1 MVQNVIKNIF
11 AYYVRNNFHVGL
23 AATALTLV
31 SWHTQDVQPDAAT
44 LLFVFSSVFLS
55 YGFVKNFGLGV
66 EIYREKPFL
75 FLLWCGAAAY
85 FFYYFL
91 EAGLETKILII
102 SLVVLSALY
111 ALPSKW
117 FPKNLRNTPGW
128 KSFAV
133 AVSWMGLCAGLGIT
147 EGELV
152 ADADFLKWML
162 QLLCLVWVWI
172 IPFDIRD
179 LQTDDADLHTLP
191 QKWGVRTTQWV
202 STAVLFLVL
211 VIAWSKA
218 CCLSADLLL
227 TVVITLFLLWISSNK
242 KSEYFA
248 SFWVESI
255 PIFWF
260 ITLWVMEW
268 IR

>member
-31 SWHTQDVQPDAAT
+31 SWHTQDIHPDVSS

-66 EIYREKPFL
+66 EICREKPFL
-75 FLLWCGAAAY
+75 FLLCCGAAAY

-102 SLVVLSALY
+102 LLVVLSALY
-111 ALPSKW
+111 ALPSRW

-133 AVSWMGLCAGLGIT
+133 ALSWVGLSAGLGMT
-147 EGELV
+147 EGKLI
-152 ADADFLKWML
+152 ADTDFLLWML

-179 LQTDDADLHTLP
+179 LNTDDATLHTLP
-191 QKWGVRTTQWV
+191 QKWGEKPTKWLG
-202 STAVLFLVL
+202 TAVLLAVL
-211 VIAWSKA
+211 IIEWNKRENP
-218 CCLSADLLL
+218 SAALILI
-227 TVVITLFLLWISSNK
+227 VMISLFLLWISSK
-242 KSEYFA
+242 EKSEYFA
-248 SFWVESI
+248 AFWVESI

-260 ITLWVMEW
+260 ITLWVMAW

>member
-1 MVQNVIKNIF
+1 MVQNVIKNLF
-11 AYYVRNNFHVGL
+11 AYYVRNNIHVGL

-31 SWHTQDVQPDAAT
+31 SWHTQDIQPDIFT
-44 LLFVFSSVFLS
+44 MLFVFSSVFLS

-66 EIYREKPFL
+66 EVYRKRTFL
-75 FLLWCGAAAY
+75 FLLGCGAVAY

-91 EAGLETKILII
+91 KATLETKILII

-111 ALPSKW
+111 ALPTRW
-117 FPKNLRNTPGW
+117 FPRNLRNTPGW

-133 AVSWMGLCAGLGIT
+133 ALSWVGLTAGLGIT
-147 EGELV
+147 EGKLT
-152 ADADFLKWML
+152 ANIDFLKWIL
-162 QLLCLVWVWI
+162 QLFCLVWVWI

-179 LQTDDADLHTLP
+179 LQTDDNELHTLP
-191 QKWGVRTTQWV
+191 QRWGVRTTQWIG
-202 STAVLFLVL
+202 TTVLFLVA
-211 VIAWSKA
+211 IIDWSKESGP
-218 CCLSADLLL
+218 SADLLL
-227 TVVITLFLLWISSNK
+227 TVFITLFFLWSSSNK